1 MTINSSVFESQSRT
15 PSGSSWTSSCV
26 GFSYSS
32 SFAVNSHAG
41 VLRVYGSR
49 VEGPTHQRAQQA
61 EHLEYEHGQRGTGTV
76 PNGGADRPDPG
87 LLYTQAPHFP
97 ERVHRKTHRH
107 EVQVQKTSGN
117 HRKLDD
123 NVVKYQCWHSLSES
137 IDFSVLT
144 LTGIVLITL
153 IFVILFIFK
162 KTWKSFLWNSSDV
175 NEPILQLILVNSVL
189 EFLKG

>member
-1 MTINSSVFESQSRT
+1 MICKLVTINSSVFESQSRT

-87 LLYTQAPHFP
+87 LLYTQTPHFP

-123 NVVKYQCWHSLSES
+123 NVVKYQC
-137 IDFSVLT
+137 
-144 LTGIVLITL
+144 
-153 IFVILFIFK
+153 
-162 KTWKSFLWNSSDV
+162 
-175 NEPILQLILVNSVL
+175 
-189 EFLKG
+189 

>member
-61 EHLEYEHGQRGTGTV
+61 EHLEYEHGQRGTCTV

-162 KTWKSFLWNSSDV
+162 KTWKSFLW
-175 NEPILQLILVNSVL
+175 
-189 EFLKG
+189 K